1 MSFQSPTVKIV
12 KETVRKT
19 SVTVLK
25 DGTPTRVDVRHET
38 ALLTFPNNESRQVDL
53 ILLHDP
59 RGGAFWWRY
68 QNLEPGRLR
77 STPADPLD
85 ELVVYVT
92 GDRVQSF
99 QFLFPRLSI
108 HTSGKRYQTME
119 QGEAAVLAELQKKA
133 ELYSVDHLDHLIELY
148 SDDHLV
154 DLYKAL
160 GRDFLDLK
168 NSAAPFPKT
177 TIRSVARKK
186 GKWHLM
192 LEGPNKDT
200 AEVVLNDAYEV
211 VRATRIPRKESEK

>member
-68 QNLEPGRLR
+68 QTLEPGQSR
-77 STPADPLD
+77 SRIADPLD
-85 ELVVYVT
+85 DYAVYITRDSVH
-92 GDRVQSF
+92 GFR
-99 QFLFPRLSI
+99 FLGRLWVR
-108 HTSGKRYQTME
+108 TSDKHYQTME
-119 QGEAAVLAELQKKA
+119 QGEAAVLAELEMKKT
-133 ELYSVDHLDHLIELY
+133 EPSYGYRPVDIEE
-148 SDDHLV
+148 
-154 DLYKAL
+154 AL